1 MGINKANPKRIKV
14 RQFSKEGKLINDY
27 ESMALAERSLGL
39 PKNSLSS
46 YFSRRGNTL
55 HGFKWK
61 KIMGIRMT
69 TPMSEI
75 TAAIKAEAERANILT
90 IRALS
95 YLGEL
100 CVVEAKDRPQESSWF
115 DQSGNLR
122 SSIGYVIVHNGKI
135 IKYSEF
141 NQVKQGSD
149 GIKEGKE
156 LATELAKQYTSGY
169 ALIVV
174 AGMNYAELVEA
185 MDNKNVLASAELFA
199 RSELPN
205 MMAKLK
211 TQIAS

>member
-1 MGINKANPKRIKV
+1 
-14 RQFSKEGKLINDY
+14 
-27 ESMALAERSLGL
+27 
-39 PKNSLSS
+39 
-46 YFSRRGNTL
+46 
-55 HGFKWK
+55 
-61 KIMGIRMT
+61 
-69 TPMSEI
+69 MSEI
-75 TAAIKAEAERANILT
+75 NAAIKAEVERANMLT

-95 YLGEL
+95 YLGEM
-100 CVVEAKDRPQESSWF
+100 CVIEAKDRPQESSWF

-122 SSIGYVIVHNGKI
+122 SSIGYIIVHNGKT

-185 MDNKNVLASAELFA
+185 MDSKVVLASAELFA
-199 RSELPN
+199 RNELPN

>member
-1 MGINKANPKRIKV
+1 
-14 RQFSKEGKLINDY
+14 
-27 ESMALAERSLGL
+27 
-39 PKNSLSS
+39 
-46 YFSRRGNTL
+46 
-55 HGFKWK
+55 
-61 KIMGIRMT
+61 MT

-75 TAAIKAEAERANILT
+75 NAAIKAETERANMLT

-95 YLGEL
+95 YLGEM
-100 CVVEAKDRPQESSWF
+100 CVIEAKDRPQEASWF

-141 NQVKQGSD
+141 NQVKQGTD

-156 LATELAKQYTSGY
+156 LATELAKQYKNGY

-185 MDNKNVLASAELFA
+185 MENKNVLASAELFA
-199 RSELPN
+199 RKELPN
-205 MMAKLK
+205 MMKKLK
-211 TQIAS
+211 VQISSDELNLWGLSI

>member
-1 MGINKANPKRIKV
+1 
-14 RQFSKEGKLINDY
+14 
-27 ESMALAERSLGL
+27 
-39 PKNSLSS
+39 
-46 YFSRRGNTL
+46 
-55 HGFKWK
+55 
-61 KIMGIRMT
+61 MT

-75 TAAIKAEAERANILT
+75 NAAIQAEIERADMLT

-95 YLGEL
+95 LLGEM
-100 CVVEAKDRPQESSWF
+100 CVIEAKDRPQESSWY

-122 SSIGYVIVHNGKI
+122 SSIGYVIVRDGKI
-135 IKYSEF
+135 VTYSKF

-149 GIKEGKE
+149 GVKEGKE
-156 LATELAKQYTSGY
+156 LAQELAKKYISGY

-199 RSELPN
+199 RQEMPK

>member
-1 MGINKANPKRIKV
+1 
-14 RQFSKEGKLINDY
+14 
-27 ESMALAERSLGL
+27 
-39 PKNSLSS
+39 
-46 YFSRRGNTL
+46 
-55 HGFKWK
+55 
-61 KIMGIRMT
+61 MT

-75 TAAIKAEAERANILT
+75 NAAIQAEIERADMLT

-95 YLGEL
+95 LLGEM
-100 CVVEAKDRPQESSWF
+100 CVIEAKDRPQESSWY

-122 SSIGYVIVHNGKI
+122 SSIGYVIVRNGNI
-135 IKYSEF
+135 VTYSEF

-149 GIKEGKE
+149 GVKEGKE
-156 LATELAKQYTSGY
+156 LAQELAKKYISGY

-199 RSELPN
+199 RQEMPK

>member
-1 MGINKANPKRIKV
+1 MIT
-14 RQFSKEGKLINDY
+14 S
-27 ESMALAERSLGL
+27 
-39 PKNSLSS
+39 
-46 YFSRRGNTL
+46 
-55 HGFKWK
+55 
-61 KIMGIRMT
+61 
-69 TPMSEI
+69 MSEI
-75 TAAIKAEAERANILT
+75 NAAIKAEVERVNTLT

-100 CVVEAKDRPQESSWF
+100 CIIEAKNRPQELSWF

-135 IKYSEF
+135 IKYSTF
-141 NQVKQGSD
+141 NQVKQGTD

-156 LATELAKQYTSGY
+156 LATEIAKQYVSGY

-199 RSELPN
+199 RKELPK
-205 MMAKLK
+205 MMMKLK
-211 TQIAS
+211 TQIVA

>member
-1 MGINKANPKRIKV
+1 MI
-14 RQFSKEGKLINDY
+14 
-27 ESMALAERSLGL
+27 
-39 PKNSLSS
+39 
-46 YFSRRGNTL
+46 
-55 HGFKWK
+55 
-61 KIMGIRMT
+61 

-75 TAAIKAEAERANILT
+75 NAAIKAEVERANMLT

-95 YLGEL
+95 YLGEM
-100 CVVEAKDRPQESSWF
+100 CVIEAKDRPQESSWF

-122 SSIGYVIVHNGKI
+122 SSIGYIIVHNGKI
-135 IKYSEF
+135 IKYSGF

-149 GIKEGKE
+149 GIKEGKG

-185 MDNKNVLASAELFA
+185 MDSKVVLASAELFA
-199 RSELPN
+199 RNELPN

>member
-1 MGINKANPKRIKV
+1 MGIKM
-14 RQFSKEGKLINDY
+14 S
-27 ESMALAERSLGL
+27 
-39 PKNSLSS
+39 
-46 YFSRRGNTL
+46 
-55 HGFKWK
+55 
-61 KIMGIRMT
+61 

-75 TAAIKAEAERANILT
+75 NAAIRAEAERANMLT

-95 YLGEL
+95 YLGEM
-100 CVVEAKDRPQESSWF
+100 CVTEAKDRPQESSWF

-135 IKYSEF
+135 IKYSDF
-141 NQVKQGSD
+141 TQVKKGSD

-156 LATELAKQYTSGY
+156 LAKELAKQYKSGY

-199 RSELPN
+199 RKELPS
-205 MMAKLK
+205 MMQKLK

>member
-1 MGINKANPKRIKV
+1 
-14 RQFSKEGKLINDY
+14 
-27 ESMALAERSLGL
+27 
-39 PKNSLSS
+39 
-46 YFSRRGNTL
+46 
-55 HGFKWK
+55 
-61 KIMGIRMT
+61 MT

-75 TAAIKAEAERANILT
+75 NAAIKAEVERANMLT

-95 YLGEL
+95 YLGEM
-100 CVVEAKDRPQESSWF
+100 CVIEAKDRPQESSWF

-122 SSIGYVIVHNGKI
+122 SSIGYIIVYNGKT

-185 MDNKNVLASAELFA
+185 MDSKVVLASAELFA
-199 RSELPN
+199 RNELPN

>member
-1 MGINKANPKRIKV
+1 
-14 RQFSKEGKLINDY
+14 
-27 ESMALAERSLGL
+27 
-39 PKNSLSS
+39 
-46 YFSRRGNTL
+46 
-55 HGFKWK
+55 
-61 KIMGIRMT
+61 MT

-75 TAAIKAEAERANILT
+75 NAAIQAEIERADMLT

-95 YLGEL
+95 LLGEM
-100 CVVEAKDRPQESSWF
+100 CVIEAKDRPQESSWY

-122 SSIGYVIVHNGKI
+122 SSIGYVIVRDGKI
-135 IKYSEF
+135 VTYSKF

-149 GIKEGKE
+149 GVKEGKE
-156 LATELAKQYTSGY
+156 LAQELAKKYTSGY

-199 RSELPN
+199 RQEMPK

-211 TQIAS
+211 AQIVS

>member
-1 MGINKANPKRIKV
+1 
-14 RQFSKEGKLINDY
+14 
-27 ESMALAERSLGL
+27 
-39 PKNSLSS
+39 
-46 YFSRRGNTL
+46 
-55 HGFKWK
+55 
-61 KIMGIRMT
+61 MT

-75 TAAIKAEAERANILT
+75 NAAIQAEIERADMLT

-95 YLGEL
+95 LLGEM
-100 CVVEAKDRPQESSWF
+100 CVIEAKDRPQESSWY

-122 SSIGYVIVHNGKI
+122 SSIGYVIVRDGKI
-135 IKYSEF
+135 VTYSKF

-149 GIKEGKE
+149 GVKEGKE
-156 LATELAKQYTSGY
+156 LAQELAKKYISGY

-199 RSELPN
+199 RQEMPK

-211 TQIAS
+211 TQIVS

>member
-1 MGINKANPKRIKV
+1 
-14 RQFSKEGKLINDY
+14 
-27 ESMALAERSLGL
+27 
-39 PKNSLSS
+39 
-46 YFSRRGNTL
+46 
-55 HGFKWK
+55 
-61 KIMGIRMT
+61 MT

-75 TAAIKAEAERANILT
+75 NAAIQAEIERANMLT

-95 YLGEL
+95 LLGEM
-100 CVVEAKDRPQESSWF
+100 CVIEAKDRPQESSWY

-122 SSIGYVIVHNGKI
+122 SSIGYVIVRDGKI
-135 IKYSEF
+135 VAYSEF

-149 GIKEGKE
+149 GVKEGKE
-156 LATELAKQYTSGY
+156 LAKELAKKYTSGY

-185 MDNKNVLASAELFA
+185 MESKNVLASAELFA
-199 RSELPN
+199 RQEMPK

>member
-1 MGINKANPKRIKV
+1 MIT
-14 RQFSKEGKLINDY
+14 S
-27 ESMALAERSLGL
+27 
-39 PKNSLSS
+39 
-46 YFSRRGNTL
+46 
-55 HGFKWK
+55 
-61 KIMGIRMT
+61 
-69 TPMSEI
+69 MSEI
-75 TAAIKAEAERANILT
+75 NAAIKAEVERVNTLT

-100 CVVEAKDRPQESSWF
+100 CIIEAKDRPQELSWF

-135 IKYSEF
+135 IKYSTF
-141 NQVKQGSD
+141 NQVKQGTD

-156 LATELAKQYTSGY
+156 LVTEIAKQYVSGY

-199 RSELPN
+199 RKELPK
-205 MMAKLK
+205 MMMKLK
-211 TQIAS
+211 TQIVA

>member
-1 MGINKANPKRIKV
+1 MGIK
-14 RQFSKEGKLINDY
+14 
-27 ESMALAERSLGL
+27 
-39 PKNSLSS
+39 
-46 YFSRRGNTL
+46 
-55 HGFKWK
+55 
-61 KIMGIRMT
+61 MT

-75 TAAIKAEAERANILT
+75 NAAIKAEAERVNTLT

-100 CVVEAKDRPQESSWF
+100 CIIEAKDRPQELSWF

-135 IKYSEF
+135 IKYSTF
-141 NQVKQGSD
+141 NQVKQGTD

-156 LATELAKQYTSGY
+156 LATEIAKQYVSGY

-199 RSELPN
+199 RKELPK
-205 MMAKLK
+205 MMMKLK
-211 TQIAS
+211 TQIVA

>member
-1 MGINKANPKRIKV
+1 
-14 RQFSKEGKLINDY
+14 
-27 ESMALAERSLGL
+27 
-39 PKNSLSS
+39 
-46 YFSRRGNTL
+46 
-55 HGFKWK
+55 
-61 KIMGIRMT
+61 
-69 TPMSEI
+69 MSEI
-75 TAAIKAEAERANILT
+75 NAAIQAEIERADMLT

-95 YLGEL
+95 LLGEM
-100 CVVEAKDRPQESSWF
+100 CVIEAKDRPQESSWY

-122 SSIGYVIVHNGKI
+122 SSIGYVIVRNGNI
-135 IKYSEF
+135 VTYSEF

-149 GIKEGKE
+149 GVKEGKE
-156 LATELAKQYTSGY
+156 LAQELAKKYISGY

-199 RSELPN
+199 RQEMPK

>member
-1 MGINKANPKRIKV
+1 MSDIN
-14 RQFSKEGKLINDY
+14 
-27 ESMALAERSLGL
+27 
-39 PKNSLSS
+39 
-46 YFSRRGNTL
+46 
-55 HGFKWK
+55 
-61 KIMGIRMT
+61 
-69 TPMSEI
+69 
-75 TAAIKAEAERANILT
+75 AAIQAEKERANMLA

-95 YLGEL
+95 YLGEM
-100 CVVEAKDRPQESSWF
+100 CVIEAKDRPQEASWF
-115 DQSGNLR
+115 DHSGNLR

-135 IKYSEF
+135 IRYSGF
-141 NQVKQGSD
+141 NQVKQGSE
-149 GIKEGKE
+149 GVKEGKTLAEE
-156 LATELAKQYTSGY
+156 LSRKHSSGY